1 MLAYDPENLEAILAR
16 SKASKAAG
24 RKLEALALL
33 ESGDSMAT
41 LEKISRGSVIENPG
55 DEYYEM
61 RQFYM
66 VCWSS
71 SKPMI

>member
-1 MLAYDPENLEAILAR
+1 VLAYDPENLEAILAR

-41 LEKISRGSVIENPG
+41 RENTHNRGPNNFKDTIP
-55 DEYYEM
+55 
-61 RQFYM
+61 
-66 VCWSS
+66 
-71 SKPMI
+71 

>member
-33 ESGDSMAT
+33 ESGDSIWPI
-41 LEKISRGSVIENPG
+41 EKISRRSVIENPG
-55 DEYYEM
+55 NEYYEM
-61 RQFYM
+61 SQFYM
-66 VCWSS
+66 VRNV
-71 SKPMI
+71 